1 MKICYVA
8 NDPVPSPKGASVRI
22 RQTVEALRALGHE
35 VELLT
40 QGTDDIT
47 SFPHDLIDL
56 PDGNFL
62 QRMMKLREEVSAW
75 LKGRKAEVVQFR
87 SIWEGIP
94 AVAWAKRHGAT
105 IVFEA
110 HGFPSVELPYRFS
123 GLDDKVLSK
132 VIDEENAVLRAADR
146 VLTVSR
152 TGARFLRM
160 RGVAAERVSVIPN
173 PVDTSLFAPSEPP
186 PDAPPLRL
194 VYEGTLAAWQGLEGL
209 LEAMAEFRGAANVE
223 LHVVGPAKG
232 AQAARLKALARR
244 LRIHH
249 AVRISGAMA
258 QADLVPVLRTAHVC
272 VAPMP
277 NDPRNA
283 LQGCCPIKLLEYMA
297 CGRPVLATFIPPV
310 EEIVEHG
317 KTGWLVEPTGPAAL
331 AGGIAWMKEHAAE
344 REVLGVAARK
354 EMEARWTIASFRERL
369 GAVIE

>member
-22 RQTVEALRALGHE
+22 QQTVQALRALGHD
-35 VELLT
+35 VDVLT
-40 QGTDDIT
+40 VGTDDIT

-62 QRMMKLREEVSAW
+62 QRMMKLREEVGAW
-75 LKGRKAEVVQFR
+75 LKGRKADLVQFR

-94 AVAWAKRHGAT
+94 AVAWAKRCGAT

-123 GLDDKVLSK
+123 GLDDKVLTK

-160 RGVAAERVSVIPN
+160 RGVPEARISIVPN
-173 PVDTSLFAPSEPP
+173 PVDTTLFAASEPP

-209 LEAMAEFRGAANVE
+209 LEALAEFRGAATVE
-223 LHVVGPAKG
+223 LHVIGPAKG
-232 AQAARLKALARR
+232 IQAARLKALSRK

-249 AVRISGAMA
+249 AVRLSGAMA

-277 NDPRNA
+277 NDPRNT

-297 CGRPVLATFIPPV
+297 CGRPVLSTSIPPV
-310 EEIVEHG
+310 EEIVDHG
-317 KTGWLVEPTGPAAL
+317 RTGWLVEPTGPAAL
-331 AGGIAWMKEHAAE
+331 ADGIAWMKAHPVE
-344 REVLGVAARK
+344 REALGVAARR
-354 EMEARWTIASFRERL
+354 EMEARWTVGTFRERL
-369 GAVIE
+369 SAVIK